1 MTQDELEGRI
11 LIVDDSPELLKFL
24 AEVIQPKG
32 ATVLIAMTGE
42 NALEVVNEIDM
53 GAAIYSSAVV
63 SNGVLYVGTMSH
75 LYAVQGQ

>member
-1 MTQDELEGRI
+1 MTPDELKGRI

-42 NALEVVNEIDM
+42 KALEVVNEIIPDVILLD
-53 GAAIYSSAVV
+53 AIMPGIGGLKPVV
-63 SNGVLYVGTMSH
+63 E
-75 LYAVQGQ
+75 